1 MSMSVNAVCSDNI
14 SAAPKKIQ
22 IDVRN
27 VGPISSASVKLKPLT
42 VFVGPSN
49 TGKTYLSTVTYA
61 LHRVLSGFRRLPVP
75 HRSLIH
81 PYDILE
87 SERPTPSSV
96 RRDSGVSADAIT
108 SLLVK
113 CSTRDEP
120 FMFSDLSE
128 PIRDSVMSVLRNPEL
143 LGRDVEIELKRC
155 FDSAA
160 VGDLIRMSD
169 QTDKMR
175 IAVRIGDDN
184 HDYWH
189 FGANLSDQNISV
201 AGAIGNMI
209 LISQTEDPALY
220 PVMKLRDQSGHTPT
234 SLFLNA
240 LLDVGTGNR
249 TGIPP
254 RIYYLPA
261 ARGGIM
267 QSHHMITSHLVA
279 RSTRSGLES
288 NPEQPMVSGVT
299 ADFLQHLI
307 LYPYAE
313 SHSLDDGLRKLADK
327 IERESLSG
335 AVTASGPLRGYPDFV
350 YRPTGARGDVPMTR
364 ASSMVSELAPIV
376 FLLRGIAKAGDTV
389 IIEEPEA
396 HLHPA
401 AQTRMAAA
409 LAQFVRAGLRVLIT
423 THSDWMLKEIGNL
436 MREGVLAAQNGEAID
451 KSPLSTGLHPSEV
464 GIWLFRQGRREQGA
478 TVHEVPYDQTEGVE
492 PAEYDDVAEELYNR
506 AAYLQNKLE
515 ESRDDA

>member
-1 MSMSVNAVCSDNI
+1 MSVDTVTTNNLDPVPNR
-14 SAAPKKIQ
+14 IQ
-22 IDVRN
+22 IDVCDL
-27 VGPISSASVKLKPLT
+27 GPIASASVRLKPLT

-49 TGKTYLSTVTYA
+49 TGKTYLSILTYV
-61 LHRVLSGFRRLPVP
+61 LHRALSGFRLLPVP
-75 HRSLIH
+75 HRSLLH

-87 SERPTPSSV
+87 TERRTPSGV
-96 RRDSGVSADAIT
+96 YKDPGVSTEETTD
-108 SLLVK
+108 LMVK
-113 CSTRDEP
+113 CSTGDGR

-128 PIRDSVMSVLRNPEL
+128 SIRDRIGAVLRNPEL

-155 FDSAA
+155 FDS
-160 VGDLIRMSD
+160 GTIRDLIRMSGE
-169 QTDKMR
+169 TETAR
-175 IAVRIGDDN
+175 ITVRIGDHD

-189 FGANLSDQNISV
+189 FGVNLSESNISVSGGIENMTLIPNRDNIGFYPLIKLSDQ
-201 AGAIGNMI
+201 
-209 LISQTEDPALY
+209 
-220 PVMKLRDQSGHTPT
+220 SGRTPT

-240 LLDVGTGNR
+240 VLDLATGNR

-267 QSHHMITSHLVA
+267 QSHHIIASHLVA

-288 NPEQPMVSGVT
+288 FPEPPMVSGVT

-313 SHSLDDGLRKLADK
+313 SHSQDDVLGGLADTVEK
-327 IERESLSG
+327 ENLLGS
-335 AVTASGPLRGYPDFV
+335 VTASGQPHSYPYFA
-350 YRPTGARGDVPMTR
+350 YRPSGSEGDIPITR
-364 ASSMVSELAPIV
+364 ASSMVAELAPIV
-376 FLLRGIAKAGDTV
+376 FFLRGIVKAGDTL

-401 AQTRMAAA
+401 AQTRMAGA
-409 LAQFVRAGLRVLIT
+409 LAQLVRAGLRVIIT

-436 MREGVLAAQNGEAID
+436 MRAGVIAEQDDEPAEE
-451 KSPLSTGLHPSEV
+451 SPLSNGIHPREV
-464 GIWLFRQGRREQGA
+464 GIWLFRQGGAEQGA
-478 TVHEVPYDQTEGVE
+478 TVQEVPYDQTEGVE

>member
-1 MSMSVNAVCSDNI
+1 MSMSVNAVCSDNV

-27 VGPISSASVKLKPLT
+27 VGPIASASVKLKPLT

-49 TGKTYLSTVTYA
+49 TGKTYLSIVTYA
-61 LHRVLSGFRRLPVP
+61 LHRVLSGFRLLPVP
-75 HRSLIH
+75 HRSLLH

-87 SERPTPSSV
+87 TERQTPSGTRS
-96 RRDSGVSADAIT
+96 DSGVSAEDIA

-128 PIRDSVMSVLRNPEL
+128 PIRDSAMSVLRNPEL

-169 QTDKMR
+169 QIDKMR
-175 IAVRIGDDN
+175 IAVRIGDDRR
-184 HDYWH
+184 DYWH
-189 FGANLSDQNISV
+189 FGATLSDQSISV
-201 AGAIGNMI
+201 SGGIRDVI
-209 LISQTEDPALY
+209 LIPETEEPALY
-220 PVMKLRDQSGHTPT
+220 PVMKLSDQSGRTPT

-240 LLDVGTGNR
+240 LLDVGTRNR

-279 RSTRSGLES
+279 RSTRSGIES
-288 NPEQPMVSGVT
+288 FPELPMVSGVT

-313 SHSLDDGLRKLADK
+313 SRGQSHELRGLADE
-327 IERESLSG
+327 IERENLFG
-335 AVTASGPLRGYPDFV
+335 AVTTSGPPRAYPDFV
-350 YRPTGARGDVPMTR
+350 YRPTGTKGDVPMTR

-401 AQTRMAAA
+401 AQTRMAATM
-409 LAQFVRAGLRVLIT
+409 AQLVRAGLRVVIT
-423 THSDWMLKEIGNL
+423 THSDWMMKEIGNL
-436 MREGVLAAQNGEAID
+436 IREGVLASQNGEAID
-451 KSPLSTGLHPSEV
+451 KSTLSTGLHPSEV
-464 GIWLFRQGRREQGA
+464 GIWLFRQGQGEQGA

-492 PAEYDDVAEELYNR
+492 PDEYDDVAEELYNR